1 MKTGKP
7 VIGVL
12 TLIDYEK
19 DSYWMVPGYMQGIQA
34 AGGLPFMLPFT
45 ESPVDIRQLAGLCD
59 GFLFTGGHDVSPE
72 LYGAQ
77 RSPQC
82 AETSPERDAL
92 ETLLFREAYALDK
105 PILGICRGIQF
116 VNAVMGGT
124 LWQDLPTERPSKIE
138 HHQAWPY
145 DVPQHRVAV
154 LQGSPLCGWIE
165 DLLEKNT
172 DPADGDVEIF
182 AGAQAPVSA
191 GKNAAGNRNPVRG
204 NARQVDLDAFAGWLA
219 VNSYH
224 HQAVKTL
231 AAGLS
236 VMAISEDGLVEAVC
250 DNTRKFLWAVQWH
263 PEFVYQTD
271 ESSRRIFRAFV
282 EACRD

>member
-1 MKTGKP
+1 MKKGKP

-19 DSYWMVPGYMQGIQA
+19 DSYWMVPGYMQGVQE
-34 AGGLPFMLPFT
+34 AGGLPIMLPFT
-45 ESPVDIRQLAGLCD
+45 DSPEDIRELARLCD

-77 RSPQC
+77 CSPRC

-116 VNAVMGGT
+116 MNAVMGGT
-124 LWQDLPTERPSKIE
+124 LWQDLPTERPSGIE
-138 HHQAWPY
+138 HHQTPPY
-145 DVPQHRVAV
+145 EVPQHRVAV
-154 LQGSPLCGWIE
+154 LRGSPLCRWIE

-172 DPADGDVEIF
+172 LPAY
-182 AGAQAPVSA
+182 GAAEE
-191 GKNAAGNRNPVRG
+191 
-204 NARQVDLDAFAGWLA
+204 FAGWLA

-224 HQAVKTL
+224 HQAVKNL
-231 AAGLS
+231 ADAFS

-263 PEFVYQTD
+263 PEFAYQTD